1 MGLGVRPWR
10 VAHAVVRDSVRTTV
24 LGAIQL
30 WLVLS
35 ARVFLASGLENLTH
49 DRGEDTIMYGKLIPT
64 YREFTLYSLVR
75 AETGH
80 NASTVTANMS
90 NSPTT
95 QATIQTPTGFA
106 ALGVPESVDQGLAAA
121 GFSTPFAIQTEAIPV
136 AMRGVD
142 VCGRARTG
150 SGKTLA
156 FGIPMLARADK
167 FAKVRAPRGLVLVPT
182 RELALQVAEVLQP
195 IGKACDRIILP
206 VYGGA
211 SRDDQISALE
221 KGVDII
227 VATPLRLIDL
237 MKANELVLDDVQ
249 VVTLDEADRM
259 ADEGFTPQVE
269 WILRHVT
276 GDHQTMLFSATLDG
290 QVGNLVRRYMKSPEE
305 VSIDSPT
312 DTVGTMHH
320 LFLAVHKMDKDKVIS
335 SIANAAGKTVVFCDT
350 KRMCDRVTE
359 NLQDLGVNALAI
371 HGDLTQAAREKA
383 IARFTNNELLV
394 LVATDVAARG
404 IDIDDVEVVVHYAPP
419 IDAKAY
425 LHRSG
430 RTARAGRDG
439 WAVTLAEYNQHTTC
453 RIIQRALRL
462 ETKPPIEV
470 FSNDERLKDL
480 NSFL

>member
-1 MGLGVRPWR
+1 MTTP
-10 VAHAVVRDSVRTTV
+10 VA
-24 LGAIQL
+24 
-30 WLVLS
+30 
-35 ARVFLASGLENLTH
+35 
-49 DRGEDTIMYGKLIPT
+49 
-64 YREFTLYSLVR
+64 
-75 AETGH
+75 
-80 NASTVTANMS
+80 
-90 NSPTT
+90 
-95 QATIQTPTGFA
+95 TPTGFA
-106 ALGVPESVDQGLAAA
+106 ALGVPSRVDAGLAAA

-136 AMRGVD
+136 ALRGVD
-142 VCGRARTG
+142 LCGRARTG

-156 FGIPMLARADK
+156 FGVPMLARIDK
-167 FAKVRAPRGLVLVPT
+167 FSRVRAPRGLVLVPT

-195 IGKACDRIILP
+195 IGSECDRVVLP

-211 SRDDQISALE
+211 SREDQVDALE

-237 MKANELVLDDVQ
+237 MKGDEVSLSDVQ
-249 VVTLDEADRM
+249 VVVLDEADRM

-269 WILRHVT
+269 WVLRHVT
-276 GDHQTMLFSATLDG
+276 GEHQTMLFSATLDG

-320 LFLAVHKMDKDKVIS
+320 LFLAIHRLDKDKVI
-335 SIANAAGKTVVFCDT
+335 AAIVESTGKTVVFCDT
-350 KRMCDRVTE
+350 KRLCDRVTE
-359 NLQDLGVNALAI
+359 NLQDLGVNAAAI

-383 IARFTNNELLV
+383 ISRFTDNKLKV

-404 IDIDDVEVVVHYAPP
+404 IDIDDVACVIHYVPP
-419 IDAKAY
+419 IDTKAY

-462 ETKPPIEV
+462 QLSAPVEV
-470 FSNDERLKDL
+470 FSNDKRLQDL